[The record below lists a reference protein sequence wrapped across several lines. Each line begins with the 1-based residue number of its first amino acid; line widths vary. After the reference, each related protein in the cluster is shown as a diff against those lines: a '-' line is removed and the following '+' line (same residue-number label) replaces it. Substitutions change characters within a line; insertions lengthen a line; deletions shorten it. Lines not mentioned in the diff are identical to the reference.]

1 MTICLRVKF
10 KYWNE
15 RCVFQSDP
23 LNLQIFDYKVGG
35 GGFYAWD
42 RWFGYDWSDVEL
54 ESATTWTSIC
64 VTFNTDKSS
73 INIFIN
79 GANIGEYHHP
89 NVNRT
94 TLNFT
99 KVNLGHCDGD
109 PVSGLMTDFNV
120 WNRLDSKHILVT
132 TFFVCVHLKTFSKL
146 I

>member
-1 MTICLRVKF
+1 MTLAVLVISGINYSEGLTICLRVKF

-35 GGFYAWD
+35 GGFYAWSH
-42 RWFGYDWSDVEL
+42 WYGYDWNDVDL
-54 ESATTWTSIC
+54 ESATTWTSVCI
-64 VTFNTDKSS
+64 TFNTAESS

-79 GANIGEYHHP
+79 GANIGAYHNA

-99 KVNLGHCDGD
+99 TVYLGHCNDD
-109 PVSGLMTDFNV
+109 PISGLVTDFNV
-120 WNRLDSKHILVT
+120 WNRSEPKR
-132 TFFVCVHLKTFSKL
+132 K
-146 I
+146 